1 MTPER
6 RLRIMVVDDESL
18 IAMAVHDQLEY
29 LGHEVVATASAGQE
43 ALTLAELHE
52 PDLVLMDVHLGGGI
66 DGLEVAAR
74 INAARP
80 TAVIILTGFPDKTLV
95 DRGKACGVV
104 AHLLKPID
112 IEDLR
117 QAVEGGWLEF
127 ERSQR
132 QEKT

>member
-1 MTPER
+1 MTER

-18 IAMAVHDQLEY
+18 IAMALHDQLEY

-43 ALTLAELHE
+43 ALTLAAQHE
-52 PDLVLMDVHLGGGI
+52 PDLVLMDIHLGGM
-66 DGLEVAAR
+66 DGLEAAAR

-80 TAVIILTGFPDKTLV
+80 TAIIILTGFPDKTLIE
-95 DRGKACGVV
+95 RGKDCGVV

-117 QAVEGGWLEF
+117 QAVETGWLMF
-127 ERSQR
+127 ERGQR
-132 QEKT
+132 GR